1 MTRNSKARWYS
12 SSASFKQG
20 RPTTETH
27 PGCMAMM
34 HLIFAPGA
42 GCVGR
47 PPASSQAGAVVNDRA
62 QPPSPPPPAAEAGLQ
77 APRNSLDLDADQLL
91 RDIHIGVQ
99 IEPAFDALASHPR
112 PSAPPS
118 EAETPRTPSLVARLM
133 GIDGLPDSPA
143 AASTDTKL
151 REKKKRVIPE
161 SISLRQ
167 PLRSLSCNIPGELS
181 RSLPDTPRASM
192 SSARAAPTW
201 DVVDHP
207 RLSLQVLK
215 ENVLDRA
222 AQYMSMPT
230 SPTSSSGGARTKKTS
245 RRRDISEGR
254 SAKEHAR
261 EIVRQAKETVAN
273 RKSKKNAAI
282 GKENASPVHS
292 GKENA
297 PPASNTA
304 AAPPIKAS
312 SLAEQQPHA
321 PRLPLAPKSVPPPPP
336 PQQQERAKPSR
347 PPPPPPLLEPPPRA
361 VPAPAVKGKRPD
373 GCERFATRIQK
384 PAPASSHQSSVPAQP
399 TLASSTDRDIVSGE
413 RKITSSS
420 SVSPA
425 AAAVPLEEDPE
436 YVYMRTVLERGG
448 FMRARAAA
456 GRPFK
461 GHSLAAPVDPLV
473 FHLLELDLPV
483 DEARLGP
490 LRHRW
495 NRKLLF
501 HLTQEMLAE
510 LLLGLDPTSP
520 AQQHQRSGA
529 ALLARLWRRARSFP
543 AADCRV
549 VQDIDALVAA
559 DLGAGR
565 VRRLVE
571 HPAVAEEGGDVA
583 DEVAERVLDALL
595 DECGSCFDGAAEMSV
610 AVEVTAA

>member
-1 MTRNSKARWYS
+1 MTRNSKARW
-12 SSASFKQG
+12 FKQG
-20 RPTTETH
+20 RPATETH

-47 PPASSQAGAVVNDRA
+47 PPAPATSQAGGAVVNDRA
-62 QPPSPPPPAAEAGLQ
+62 KQAEAPMPVAEAGLQ

-91 RDIHIGVQ
+91 REIHIGVQ
-99 IEPAFDALASHPR
+99 IEPAFDALASHAR
-112 PSAPPS
+112 PSVPPS

-143 AASTDTKL
+143 AASTGTKL

-161 SISLRQ
+161 SISFRQ
-167 PLRSLSCNIPGELS
+167 PLRSLSCNIPGDLS

-282 GKENASPVHS
+282 GKENTSPVHS

-297 PPASNTA
+297 PPASNTP
-304 AAPPIKAS
+304 AAPPIKA

-321 PRLPLAPKSVPPPPP
+321 PRIPLAPKSVPPPPP
-336 PQQQERAKPSR
+336 PPQQHQRTKPSR
-347 PPPPPPLLEPPPRA
+347 PPPPPPPLEPPARA
-361 VPAPAVKGKRPD
+361 TPVPAVKGKRPD

-384 PAPASSHQSSVPAQP
+384 QAPASTHQSSLPAQP
-399 TLASSTDRDIVSGE
+399 ALASSTDRDIVSGE

-448 FMRARAAA
+448 FMRARAAT

-461 GHSLAAPVDPLV
+461 GHSLTAPVDPLV

-483 DEARLGP
+483 DEVRLGP

-520 AQQHQRSGA
+520 AQQQHQRSGA

-571 HPAVAEEGGDVA
+571 HPAVAEESGDVA
-583 DEVAERVLDALL
+583 DEVAERVLEALL
-595 DECGSCFDGAAEMSV
+595 DDCCSCFDGAAPEMSA
-610 AVEVTAA
+610 AVEMTAA